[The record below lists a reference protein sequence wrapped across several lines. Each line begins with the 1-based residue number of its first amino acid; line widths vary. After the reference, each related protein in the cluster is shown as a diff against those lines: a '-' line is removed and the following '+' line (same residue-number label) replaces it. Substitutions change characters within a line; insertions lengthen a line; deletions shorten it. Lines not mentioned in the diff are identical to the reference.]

1 MQPVFAEF
9 CAPQPPQEPVSAL
22 AFLGDAQSK
31 RAFHLLVSSW
41 DKFVRLYDL
50 SRCAQGADAVHVL
63 RSFEHPAAVLY
74 VTWINETLAA
84 SACLDRRVRLLNMET
99 GQMVILGKHDNGVC
113 RVCFDP
119 HTHLLFSGSWD
130 ATVKVWD
137 PFGDPAN
144 ALKATL
150 TMPGKV
156 FAMDVSPPSSP
167 LPAQLIVAMSERA
180 VYVYNTSRLREALNG
195 PHADSFEPEQRRESS
210 LKFML
215 RDVKSTPDGTGY
227 VTSSVEGRVAVEFL
241 ETSETAQAQKYAFKC
256 HRKEVDG
263 VDVVY
268 PIHAVAFHPVYGTFA
283 TCGGDAHCALWDPIA
298 KKRIRQYTLPS
309 PVSTACFSADGSVL
323 VIASG
328 AENMEDTHHPGP
340 DAGEVGGMG
349 AGGPGRVLLHIKP
362 ATDDAKPKAKPA

>member
-1 MQPVFAEF
+1 M
-9 CAPQPPQEPVSAL
+9 SAL

-50 SRCAQGADAVHVL
+50 SRCADGADAVQVL
-63 RSFEHPAAVLY
+63 QSFEHPAAVLY
-74 VTWINETLAA
+74 VTWIQENLAA
-84 SACLDRRVRLLNMET
+84 SACLDRRVRLLNIET
-99 GQMVILGKHDNGVC
+99 GQMMILGKHDSGVC
-113 RVCFDP
+113 RVCYDP
-119 HTHLLFSGSWD
+119 HSRLLFSGSWD
-130 ATVKVWD
+130 TTVKVWD
-137 PFGDPAN
+137 PHSQNAD

-156 FAMDVSPPSSP
+156 FAMDVSPPSAS
-167 LPAQLIVAMSERA
+167 LPAQLIVAMSER
-180 VYVYNTSRLREALNG
+180 VVHVYNTSKLRDALNG
-195 PHADSFEPEQRRESS
+195 PNADSFEPEQRRESS

-241 ETSETAQAQKYAFKC
+241 DPSEGAQAQKYAFKC

-268 PIHAVAFHPVYGTFA
+268 PIHAVAFHPMYGTFA
-283 TCGGDAHCALWDPIA
+283 TCGGDAHCALWDPVA
-298 KKRIRQYTLPS
+298 KKRIRQYALPS
-309 PVSTACFSADGSVL
+309 PVSTASFSADGSVL

-328 AENMEDTHHPGP
+328 AENMEDAHHPGP
-340 DAGEVGGMG
+340 DAGEVGGMD
-349 AGGPGRVLLHIKP
+349 AGGPGRILLHIKS